1 MLPINRRHAIAA
13 LLVAVFATSC
23 GADAR
28 GTEPDRLDAVKP
40 GPWGGPHIAMT
51 VAASGTE
58 IEFDCGKGKI
68 DGAIDADRDGA
79 FAVTGTFQ
87 PERPGPTTPNP
98 PPGRPMRLSGR
109 VQGDEMQV
117 RIVLTDRD
125 EEIGS
130 FTLAFNTTP
139 RLTKCR

>member
-1 MLPINRRHAIAA
+1 MLAINRRHAMTA
-13 LLVAVFATSC
+13 LLVALLATSC
-23 GADAR
+23 GAAVR
-28 GTEPDRLDAVKP
+28 GTEPGRLDAVKP

-58 IEFDCGKGKI
+58 IEFDCGKGKVE
-68 DGAIDADRDGA
+68 GAIETDRDGA
-79 FAVTGTFQ
+79 FTVTGTFQ
-87 PERPGPTTPNP
+87 PERPGPSTPNP
-98 PPGRPMRLSGR
+98 PAARPMRLSGR
-109 VQGDEMQV
+109 IQGDEMQL
-117 RIVLTDRD
+117 RIVLSDRD